1 MPKPIIIGVAGG
13 TASGKTTVSN
23 KILEAAGPERL
34 AYIEHDAYYRDLSH
48 LPLKERKAFNFD
60 HPDALENELL
70 ITHLE
75 TLLSGQPVQIP
86 VYDFAQYI
94 RTNQLRSVEPHRV
107 ILVEGILIFAD
118 KTLREMMDIKIYVD
132 TDADLRFI
140 RRLQRDILERERSV
154 NQVIEQYLAT
164 VRPMHL
170 EFVEPS
176 KRYADVIIPRGG
188 QNMKAIQMVVAQV
201 QRMVESH

>member
-23 KILEAAGPERL
+23 KILEAVGPERL

-48 LPLKERKAFNFD
+48 LPMEERQAFNFD

-70 ITHLE
+70 IAHLE
-75 TLLSGQPVQIP
+75 ALLGGQPVQVP
-86 VYDFAQYI
+86 VYDFAHYI
-94 RTNQLRSVEPHRV
+94 RTDQLRRVEPHRV

-118 KTLREMMDIKIYVD
+118 KPLREMMDIKIYVD
-132 TDADLRFI
+132 ADADLRFI
-140 RRLQRDILERERSV
+140 RRLQRDVLERDRSV
-154 NQVIEQYLAT
+154 KQVIEQYLAT
-164 VRPMHL
+164 VRPMHM

-201 QRMVESH
+201 QRMVESG